1 MLWAGELDRDRSFC
15 ALPHSC
21 SFCASVSPKVKPRG
35 SLRRRCCDDAPV
47 TTPVMTGPTTE
58 ASLPPGFQ
66 AGLSDPHSITNA
78 RSSESMK
85 AAIERLFII
94 SSPGLRAV
102 IKSSTHLAKFQL
114 STQST
119 FNVDTLSCYID
130 RMAENGRKGPRSF
143 TSKQ

>member
-1 MLWAGELDRDRSFC
+1 
-15 ALPHSC
+15 
-21 SFCASVSPKVKPRG
+21 
-35 SLRRRCCDDAPV
+35 
-47 TTPVMTGPTTE
+47 
-58 ASLPPGFQ
+58 
-66 AGLSDPHSITNA
+66 
-78 RSSESMK
+78 MK

-130 RMAENGRKGPRSF
+130 RISENGRKGPRSF